1 MQPAWVRETSQAGTQ
16 NSGEH
21 TAREP
26 KNIMGRWAYPALNAS
41 TLSLSPEGKA
51 LMASRDINVVA
62 LVKGSERYVFLYDDD
77 SRTETLR
84 TLNRYAADPKLSF
97 SWYDA
102 SVLGQKV
109 RQNKTHSRREGIAP
123 RVDRRTS

>member
-1 MQPAWVRETSQAGTQ
+1 MHERQYAFAAG
-16 NSGEH
+16 
-21 TAREP
+21 R
-26 KNIMGRWAYPALNAS
+26 KS
-41 TLSLSPEGKA
+41 THGF
-51 LMASRDINVVA
+51 RDINVVA
-62 LVKGSERYVFLYDDD
+62 LVKGGERYVFLYDDD

-109 RQNKTHSRREGIAP
+109 RQNKSQSRREGVAP
-123 RVDRRTS
+123 RADRRTS

>member
-1 MQPAWVRETSQAGTQ
+1 MRAEDQV
-16 NSGEH
+16 
-21 TAREP
+21 
-26 KNIMGRWAYPALNAS
+26 GRYQDLPLALNVS

-84 TLNRYAADPKLSF
+84 TLNRYASDPKLSF

-102 SVLGQKV
+102 SRSWSESTSKQVSFTK
-109 RQNKTHSRREGIAP
+109 RRH
-123 RVDRRTS
+123 RSTS

>member
-1 MQPAWVRETSQAGTQ
+1 MNV
-16 NSGEH
+16 
-21 TAREP
+21 
-26 KNIMGRWAYPALNAS
+26 S

-51 LMASRDINVVA
+51 PMASRDINVVA

-84 TLNRYAADPKLSF
+84 TLNRYASDPKLSF

-109 RQNKTHSRREGIAP
+109 RQNKSHSRREGIAP